1 VCRKSANAF
10 PERRKPGGSTRSLAS
25 GLDGGRNAH
34 AIFSLDRKFI
44 VPIVLAARDCHR
56 WASAAEPFDC
66 SPDCWTLVK
75 RLKTQAPSA

>member
-1 VCRKSANAF
+1 VCRKSARAF

-34 AIFSLDRKFI
+34 AICSLDRKFI

-56 WASAAEPFDC
+56 RASAAEPFDC
-66 SPDCWTLVK
+66 SPDCWTLVE